1 MTVSDRMRIRQES
14 VRIQATASGTTYS
27 GRGHCT
33 KPRLLLIQS
42 AEKAPGRL
50 LRPWAIRSQTSRN
63 VFCMETIDLA
73 DEFDLK
79 RITQSRENLSAEHSR
94 DHGSCVRRNGAHQ
107 RHRKTAGSRIRS
119 SLPQD
124 CRRGPRLLGSAG

>member
-94 DHGSCVRRNGAHQ
+94 DHGSTLLFGDVLASSC
-107 RHRKTAGSRIRS
+107 RS
-119 SLPQD
+119 WT
-124 CRRGPRLLGSAG
+124 SAD